1 MLVQIKPYLTPV
13 LLLLCWSC
21 SPTPSTATEIE
32 NVLPTPKTPI
42 NEIRFLALG
51 DSYTV
56 GEGVPYEES
65 WPAQLGEVLTANL
78 QIPVTTTVLAET
90 GMTTAEL
97 NDRFQN
103 SDLEANFNLIS
114 LQIGVNDQ
122 FRGYRPEIFQA
133 DFERLLQTII
143 QFNKGVT
150 SSIFVVSIPDWG
162 YTPFGT
168 NWDQEKIRIE
178 IDQFNLIAKGICAR
192 HLVRFVDITPI
203 SRASDSDWSLVVQ
216 DGLHP
221 SAKMYGQWVN
231 KMLPEVR
238 ELIQAN
244 AAD

>member
-1 MLVQIKPYLTPV
+1 MLVQIKQYLTPV
-13 LLLLCWSC
+13 LLLLCWGC
-21 SPTPSTATEIE
+21 SPTPTPGNEVK

-42 NEIRFLALG
+42 SEIRFLALG

-65 WPAQLGEVLTANL
+65 WPAQIAVALTANL

-90 GMTTAEL
+90 GMATAEL
-97 NDRFQN
+97 HDRFQN

-122 FRGYRPEIFQA
+122 FRGYRPEVFRA
-133 DFERLLQTII
+133 DFEQLLQTII

-168 NWDQEKIRIE
+168 N
-178 IDQFNLIAKGICAR
+178 
-192 HLVRFVDITPI
+192 
-203 SRASDSDWSLVVQ
+203 
-216 DGLHP
+216 
-221 SAKMYGQWVN
+221 
-231 KMLPEVR
+231 
-238 ELIQAN
+238 
-244 AAD
+244 